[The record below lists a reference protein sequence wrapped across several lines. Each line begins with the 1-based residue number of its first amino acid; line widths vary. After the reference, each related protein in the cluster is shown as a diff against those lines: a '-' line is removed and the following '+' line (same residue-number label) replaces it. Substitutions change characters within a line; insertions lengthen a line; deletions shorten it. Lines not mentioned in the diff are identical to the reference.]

1 MDKNSIYYV
10 CAHYL
15 MGDGKCLRE
24 SHDLRE
30 IYKRKE
36 GFKDN
41 YQYQELYICNEE
53 DELFYEFDG
62 REIK

>member
-10 CAHYL
+10 CRHYL

-30 IYKRKE
+30 INSWKDE
-36 GFKDN
+36 FKDAH
-41 YQYQELYICNEE
+41 QYNELYISNDREE
-53 DELFYEFDG
+53 VYFEFDG
-62 REIK
+62 RKI